1 MNKITVLIL
10 LSLALV
16 GCNDSDDELSPK
28 DKIAG
33 LEVTGE
39 LPTLDRSDDIAGPDI
54 NNNGIRDDIEKY
66 IEITYQEP
74 KQRTAAM
81 QMAKALQMNMV
92 IDVTNKDRNKVK
104 ADIRKMDVAV
114 GEALNCLNDQFSGPD
129 AKNTSI
135 VWSEIKSMMT
145 NTKKRLLAYLS
156 VSKAANGMV
165 FSLQDGSCNKRE
177 YTTY

>member
-39 LPTLDRSDDIAGPDI
+39 LPTLDRSDDVVGPDT

-81 QMAKALQMNMV
+81 QAAKAIQMGMV
-92 IDVTNKDRNKVK
+92 VDITDKD
-104 ADIRKMDVAV
+104 AIRRAHVAI
-114 GEALNCLNDQFSGPD
+114 GEAINCTFIHFTDFGGATRNNP
-129 AKNTSI
+129 SI
-135 VWSEIKSMMT
+135 MFDEIEAMT
-145 NTKKRLLAYLS
+145 KNTKKRLLTSLA
-156 VSKAANGMV
+156 VDKASDGMV
-165 FSLQDGSCNKRE
+165 ISLPDGACDE
-177 YTTY
+177 